1 MKKLTTQEVEL
12 MGSDSQLVFGGTY
25 EGGYHLQQVPDEIVP
40 CINDIIKSEVKI
52 KHFLEVGSAAG
63 GSTYLFNHAF
73 NLESIVIIDD
83 NKHPKHIHRAGMI
96 KKIKCPVAEF
106 IGNSLSKEAVDFVG
120 SLKKKFDIM
129 LLDASHNYAD
139 VELDIRNYGQFLNK
153 DGFMLIHD
161 IDIFK
166 HVGIVVR
173 KIGESKD
180 YKNMKTYISKT
191 HPVPCGIGMLQKK

>member
-12 MGSDSQLVFGGTY
+12 MGSDSQLIFGGTF
-25 EGGYHLQQVPDEIVP
+25 EGGYNLQQVPDEIVP
-40 CINDIIKSEVKI
+40 CINDITKSGVKI

-63 GSTYLFNHAF
+63 GSTYLFNYAF
-73 NLESIVIIDD
+73 DLESIVIIDD
-83 NKHPKHIHRAGMI
+83 NKHPKHIYREGVI

-106 IGNSLSKEAVDFVG
+106 IGDSLSKDAVDFVG

-166 HVGIVVR
+166 HVGILVR
-173 KIGESKD
+173 KIGEGKE
-180 YKNMKTYISKT
+180 YRLVKQYLSKT
-191 HPVPCGIGMLQKK
+191 HPVSCGIGMLQKK